1 MINRPLADVAF
12 RGLLQRRCHFDSTT
26 AMASHHPGAP
36 TAPDPHLVPP
46 ILATWLSV
54 FRPCFTAP
62 VWGRILVLVAGAVL
76 APRKRTVTQ
85 VLRVMGLA
93 DDRHFRRYHEVLSRA
108 RWDARDVARRLLLHI
123 IERLLPDGEVVI
135 GIDDTLERRWGAR
148 IKARGI
154 YRDPVRSSK
163 GHFVKS
169 SGLRWLSLMVA
180 VPIPWAGRTWALPF
194 LTILAPSARWSEAHG
209 KRHKTLTSW
218 ARQAILQTKR
228 WLPNR
233 PLVFVADSG
242 FAALDLLAA
251 VRSHV
256 CMITRL
262 RLDASL
268 FRPAPK
274 RRPGQRGRTPLK
286 GRALPKLSAVLK
298 NKKTVWTSVV
308 VSQWYNAQQ
317 RTLLIATGTA
327 LWYHAGTAPVPIRWV
342 LVRDPSGEHEP
353 AAFLSTDLDAQPATI
368 LGWFV
373 SRWRLETTFQDVRA
387 HLGVETQRQWSDLA
401 ILRTTPALLGLF
413 SLITVWADA
422 LARDAAKTVR
432 PNTAAWYRKQE
443 PTFSDA
449 IAAVR
454 RVLWSPP
461 DFSRSRTAGENV
473 KIPASLLKRFVETLC
488 LAA

>member
-1 MINRPLADVAF
+1 
-12 RGLLQRRCHFDSTT
+12 
-26 AMASHHPGAP
+26 
-36 TAPDPHLVPP
+36 
-46 ILATWLSV
+46 
-54 FRPCFTAP
+54 
-62 VWGRILVLVAGAVL
+62 
-76 APRKRTVTQ
+76 
-85 VLRVMGLA
+85 
-93 DDRHFRRYHEVLSRA
+93 
-108 RWDARDVARRLLLHI
+108 LLLYI
-123 IERLLPDGEVVI
+123 IEQLLPDGEVVV
-135 GIDDTLERRWGAR
+135 GIDDTIERRWGAR
-148 IKARGI
+148 INARGI

-163 GHFVKS
+163 GHFVKT

-180 VPIPWAGRTWALPF
+180 VPIPWAKRTWALPF
-194 LTILAPSARWSEAHG
+194 LTILAPSARWSEANG
-209 KRHKTLTSW
+209 KRHKTLTTW

-233 PLVFVADSG
+233 RLVFVADSG
-242 FAALDLLAA
+242 FAALGLLAA
-251 VRSHV
+251 VRGHV

-262 RLDASL
+262 RLDANL

-298 NKKTVWTSVV
+298 NKKTVWTSVI

-317 RTLLIATGTA
+317 RRLLVTTGTA
-327 LWYHAGTAPVPIRWV
+327 LWHHTGIAPVPIRWV

-353 AAFLSTDLDAQPATI
+353 AAFLSTDLAAQPATI

-373 SRWRLETTFQDVRA
+373 SRWRVETTFQEVRA

-413 SLITVWADA
+413 SLITVWADG
-422 LARDAAKTVR
+422 LARDTADALR
-432 PNTAAWYRKQE
+432 PNAAAWYAKSE

-454 RVLWSPP
+454 RVLWAPP
-461 DFSRSRTAGENV
+461 NLSMSRKPGETITIAAG
-473 KIPASLLKRFVETLC
+473 LLNRVFQTLC